1 MKTKGKR
8 NVLVWLGRNLENA
21 LRKQSARHRKAMVPV
36 NSRWRVQNQKE
47 DGAKGSNKEKIWE
60 TTLSGL

>member
-47 DGAKGSNKEKIWE
+47 DGAKGSNKEKI
-60 TTLSGL
+60 